1 MKKHSGRAALAALF
15 IGGATLPAWGLQL
28 EVDVNAVSR
37 SRGGDA
43 IDAAARAATA
53 RLADLGRESRR
64 MRGQSGPFT
73 MPMRVLL
80 TSGGQRLATRSG
92 GTRSALNAPTL
103 VFETTGER
111 AFPADVQTR
120 LQNWFNLY
128 HPRITQ
134 LIGAPQVTTIR
145 VLNYDADIPDRQ
157 AVAGGVFIPNGT
169 SGPEIR
175 FPIYQSEATSLVN
188 WIHTLMLAWRGSN
201 VPAFDA
207 YDSGPIRA
215 SVLRF
220 FNGFNVGVDVSGVLA
235 STYDYNEFYD
245 TANVTGLGAPR
256 FIAPNLLN
264 SPLPAGGSTGGAY
277 LLRYLMAGTAW
288 SKLIADSPSIVPNF
302 FALLDTTSAPSLSPA
317 QLESFLTS
325 SASATFEGLDRA
337 TWIRRQHIFDVRLNP
352 GLKLIPE
359 AFPLDRQPGDFGPFV
374 VVLHAFRTDLLGN
387 ESLLAGNVFPFYA
400 RTGADRIFLTAQ
412 DDQMPLTGGYGS
424 VTPDF
429 PTLSAANQAYRVTVD
444 MPFQGQ
450 NVRVYLPA
458 GGPHPTSLQNTSE
471 AYGTLVGFPA
481 PVANDFYI
489 VRLTA
494 GATSINIPVVNNAF
508 ASAPFTTA
516 STAQSIRLDVALNSD
531 PLNPILTRT
540 VSRLIPGPVGIT
552 LRHPSCEVNYVLGR
566 PARLTMLGMPVT
578 PFRPN
583 IADTLL
589 LADSE
594 TLAGRWDPVAG
605 RYQFYPVEGSFFA
618 GMGAF
623 VRAPSASG
631 LIVPGTI
638 DRLTPATV
646 ALRPGWNMITVPSDV
661 AAGTA
666 DVLVGTAAQSLA
678 PFAAAASIVSPVMFR
693 FNPDP
698 LNPDLGTYVETAV
711 FPPGEGV
718 FVRAVASDGGF
729 LSFANGGRSRTS
741 TRAAT
746 VGIPPIVGGGRHDWM
761 GNLTLSTPLG
771 HWAQAQLGQASRA
784 RDAYIEGED
793 VSLPVSPGGF
803 QVVGV
808 GGPAGSAGRYRDLRS
823 GAPGQTWSFDLTGLR
838 PGSATVLRFDSLAGS
853 PRLTVRGLGRD
864 QSLAAGRALTF
875 IPTASTMRISV
886 VAR

>member
-1 MKKHSGRAALAALF
+1 MKKQSGRVALAALLF
-15 IGGATLPAWGLQL
+15 GGATLPAWALQL
-28 EVDVNAVSR
+28 EVDINAVSR
-37 SRGGDA
+37 TRGGDA
-43 IDAAARAATA
+43 VDAAARAATA
-53 RLADLGRESRR
+53 RLADLGRDSRR
-64 MRGQSGPFT
+64 LRGDSGPFT
-73 MPMRVLL
+73 LPMRAFLN
-80 TSGGQRLATRSG
+80 SGGQRLATRSG

-103 VFETTGER
+103 VFETSGAR
-111 AFPADVQTR
+111 AFPVDVQAR
-120 LQNWFNLY
+120 LQAWFNLY

-134 LIGAPQVTTIR
+134 LIGASQVTTIR

-175 FPIYQSEATSLVN
+175 FPLYQSEATSLVN

-201 VPAFDA
+201 VPAYDA

-220 FNGFNVGVDVSGVLA
+220 FNGFNVGLDVSGVLA

-264 SPLPAGGSTGGAY
+264 AALPAGGSTGGAY

-288 SKLIADSPSIVPNF
+288 SKLIADSPSIVPSF
-302 FALLDTTSAPSLSPA
+302 FAFLDTTSAPSLSPA
-317 QLESFLTS
+317 QLEAFLTF
-325 SASATFEGLDRA
+325 SASANFEGLDRL
-337 TWIRRQHIFDVRLNP
+337 TWIRRQHIFDLRLNP

-374 VVLHAFRTDLLGN
+374 VVLHAFRTDVLGN
-387 ESLLAGNVFPFYA
+387 ESLLTGNVFPFYA
-400 RTGADRIFLTAQ
+400 RSGADRIFLTAQ

-429 PTLSAANQAYRVTVD
+429 PSLSGANQAYRATVD
-444 MPFQGQ
+444 LPFQGQ

-458 GGPHPTSLQNTSE
+458 GGPHATGSQNSSE
-471 AYGTLVGFPA
+471 AYGSLVGFPS
-481 PVANDFYI
+481 PGTNDFYF
-489 VRLTA
+489 VRMTT
-494 GATSINIPVVNNAF
+494 GATSITIPVVNNTF
-508 ASAPFTTA
+508 ASAPFTSS
-516 STAQSIRLDVALNSD
+516 STAQSVTLEVLLNSD
-531 PLNPILTRT
+531 PINPVLSRT
-540 VSRLIPGPVGIT
+540 FSRLIPGPLGVT

-566 PARLTMLGMPVT
+566 PARLTFLGMPVT
-578 PFRPN
+578 PYRPN
-583 IADTLL
+583 IADSLL
-589 LADSE
+589 LADGE
-594 TLAGRWDPVAG
+594 TLAGRWDPTAG

-623 VRAPSASG
+623 VRAPSATG

-666 DVLVGTAAQSLA
+666 DILVGTAAQSLT
-678 PFAAAASIVSPVMFR
+678 PFATAGSVVSPVMFR

-698 LNPDLGTYVETAV
+698 VSPDLGTYIETAV

-718 FVRAVASDGGF
+718 FVRALASDGGF
-729 LSFANGGRSRTS
+729 LSFANGSRSRTS
-741 TRAAT
+741 TRAASAT
-746 VGIPPIVGGGRHDWM
+746 VPPAVGGGRSDWM
-761 GNLTLSTPLG
+761 GALTISTPLG
-771 HWAQAQLGQASRA
+771 HWAQAQLGQGSRA
-784 RDAYIEGED
+784 RDAYVEGED
-793 VSLPVSPGGF
+793 ISLPVSPGGF
-803 QVVGV
+803 QMVGA
-808 GGPAGSAGRYRDLRS
+808 GGTTGSAGRYRDLRS
-823 GAPGQTWSFDLTGLR
+823 GSPGQQWTFDLTGLR
-838 PGSATVLRFDSLAGS
+838 PGSATVLRFDALLGL

-864 QSLAAGRALTF
+864 QSLAAGRAITF
-875 IPTASTMRISV
+875 VPTATTMRIQV